1 MVGAQ
6 LGEIG
11 GEVHEVCR
19 GGHHK
24 LVKERRR

>member
-19 GGHHK
+19 GRASQVG
-24 LVKERRR
+24 